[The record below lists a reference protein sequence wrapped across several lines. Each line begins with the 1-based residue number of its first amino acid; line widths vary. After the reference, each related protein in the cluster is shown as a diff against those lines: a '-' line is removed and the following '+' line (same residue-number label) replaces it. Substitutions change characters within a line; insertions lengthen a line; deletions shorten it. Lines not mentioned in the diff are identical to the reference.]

1 LHQLFIL
8 HLQRKKAKNTFMKN
22 TPFTKKHIDLG
33 AKMAEFAGYN
43 MPISY
48 SGIND
53 EHAAVRNSAGVFD
66 VSHMGEFILKGENAL
81 DLIQRITSNDASKL
95 TDGKAQYSCFPNKD
109 GGIVDDLI
117 VYCLEENK
125 AYMLVVNASNIEKD
139 WNWVQSF
146 NTPLPGFPDKG
157 TNEVL
162 GGAVEMHNISDKTCL
177 LAIQGPNA
185 TRMLQPLTDK
195 DIMNLKYYTF
205 TKGTF
210 AGVENVLISATGYTG
225 AGGVE
230 IYFEDKDDDASK
242 IWDAI
247 FEAGQK
253 GGIKPIGLGA
263 RDTLRLEMGY
273 CLYGND
279 IDDTT
284 SPLEAGLGWITKFSK
299 PFTNSEYFEKQ
310 KAEGLTKKLVGFE
323 MLEKGIARHD
333 YDIKDFEG
341 VIIGKVT
348 SGTQSP
354 TLGKAIGMG
363 YVDTKYS
370 AIGSEIFISIRNTLL
385 KAQVVKMPFV

>member
-1 LHQLFIL
+1 
-8 HLQRKKAKNTFMKN
+8 MKN
-22 TPFTKKHIDLG
+22 TPFTEKHIELG

-53 EHAAVRNSAGVFD
+53 EHAAVRHSAGVFD
-66 VSHMGEFILKGENAL
+66 VSHMGEFVLKGEHAL

-95 TDGKAQYSCFPNKD
+95 TVGKAQYSCFPNQD

-139 WNWVQSF
+139 WNWIQQF
-146 NTPLPGFPDKG
+146 NDQ
-157 TNEVL
+157 E
-162 GGAVEMHNISDKTCL
+162 VEMHNISDKTCL

-185 TRMLQPLTDK
+185 TKMLQPLTDL

-205 TKGTF
+205 AKGSF
-210 AGVENVLISATGYTG
+210 AGVENVLVSATGYTG

-230 IYFEDKDDDASK
+230 IYFENKGNDAAK
-242 IWDAI
+242 IWEAI
-247 FEAGQK
+247 FEAGKK

-299 PFTNSEYFEKQ
+299 AFTNSAYFEKQ
-310 KAEGLTKKLVGFE
+310 KTEGLTKKLVGFE

-333 YDIKDFEG
+333 YEIKNFDG
-341 VIIGKVT
+341 VVIGKVT

-354 TLGKAIGMG
+354 TLSKAIGMG
-363 YVDTKYS
+363 YVDIKY
-370 AIGSEIFISIRNTLL
+370 ATAGSDIYISIRNTLI
-385 KAQVVKMPFV
+385 KAKVVKMPFV

>member
-1 LHQLFIL
+1 
-8 HLQRKKAKNTFMKN
+8 MKN
-22 TPFTKKHIDLG
+22 TPFTQKHIDLG

-53 EHAAVRNSAGVFD
+53 EHAAVRTSAGVFD

-139 WNWVQSF
+139 WNWIQSF
-146 NTPLPGFPDKG
+146 NTPLPGG
-157 TNEVL
+157 Q

-185 TRMLQPLTDK
+185 TKILQPLTDK

-230 IYFEDKDDDASK
+230 IYFEDKDDNASK

-299 PFTNSEYFEKQ
+299 PFTNSGYFEKQ
-310 KAEGLTKKLVGFE
+310 KANGLTKKLVGFE
-323 MLEKGIARHD
+323 MLEKGIARHG
-333 YDIKDFEG
+333 YDIKNFEG
-341 VIIGKVT
+341 EIIGRVT

-354 TLGKAIGMG
+354 SLGKAIGMG
-363 YVDTKYS
+363 YVETKYA
-370 AIGSEIFISIRNTLL
+370 AIDSEIFISIRNTLL
-385 KAQVVKMPFV
+385 KAKVVKMPFV